1 MNRLLKFSA
10 AGESLEGGEEYVIR
24 NWMNR
29 YSCYVMSEHLTKFSP
44 ALRWKAELGSKEF
57 DHIMRFP
64 KRVLKMGLDFF
75 LMLTV
80 RFKK

>member
-29 YSCYVMSEHLTKFSP
+29 YSYYVMSEHLTKFS
-44 ALRWKAELGSKEF
+44 L
-57 DHIMRFP
+57 H
-64 KRVLKMGLDFF
+64 
-75 LMLTV
+75 
-80 RFKK
+80 